1 MPAKLFLDTNI
12 IFDVIDVS
20 RPNSDNV
27 RRLLLSG
34 EDNGLTFLISAITVN
49 TIVYVMQQKFKLKAN
64 LLKEKLFLLFDLIEV
79 VAFDY
84 HAIAGGLELDFDD
97 LEDSFQFASA
107 LECGAD
113 VLVTEDKLFLAK
125 GTDGSSLKILS
136 TSEAIS
142 ILKL

>member
-27 RRLLLSG
+27 RRLLLAG

-136 TSEAIS
+136 TPEAIS

>member
-49 TIVYVMQQKFKLKAN
+49 TIVYVMQQKFKLKAD
-64 LLKEKLFLLFDLIEV
+64 LLKEKLFLLFDLVEV
-79 VAFDY
+79 AAFDY
-84 HAIAGGLELDFDD
+84 HAIAGGLELEFDD

-113 VLVTEDKLFLAK
+113 ILVTEDKLFLTRAT
-125 GTDGSSLKILS
+125 GLSSVKIRS
-136 TSEAIS
+136 TAETIS
-142 ILKL
+142 ILQL

>member
-27 RRLLLSG
+27 RRLLLAG